1 MQADGS
7 KIRRQRERR
16 GYGLRRFAAVAG
28 LSPSHLSRI
37 ERGQRHPQPEVL
49 ALIAQALGCDI
60 EDLEEKRTE
69 TNDERDGNRLA
80 VPDHP

>member
-7 KIRRQRERR
+7 KIRRQRELR

-28 LSPSHLSRI
+28 LSPAHLSRI
-37 ERGQRHPQPEVL
+37 ERGLRDPQPEVL
-49 ALIAQALGCDI
+49 ARIAAALECDI
-60 EDLEEKRTE
+60 EDLERKRTE
-69 TNDERDGNRLA
+69 TNDERGRLA